1 MKKLLL
7 ASFVCSAL
15 LGNAAETLEFSY
27 VDSYDGVVFGTKK
40 LENFDVAI
48 FLPGDQ
54 FKDFK
59 IASVKAPLNTFERD
73 TLKKYDYYSNVS
85 VWVSTELRLDT
96 AKNNKNK
103 NLPDVSYAA
112 AIDENGY
119 VNLELPE
126 TYTISDKGAYVGFS
140 FNVESLNGAT
150 KYPVGVGKPCNENGL
165 WVHSSRTYLSW
176 INMASIEGYSA
187 AISVGLQSDKFPS
200 NAVRFS
206 KVPESVYAG
215 LDTDRTVNVQL
226 STLGSQPVYSV
237 DYDITVAGNTSSYHY
252 DLPDTVPARLG
263 KIFDASVVI
272 PAQSNL
278 MSKEDMTLT
287 VTKVNGAENEAVNGI
302 SASSRLDVYKFIPEH
317 QALFEEYTGVGCGY
331 CPMGFVTLE
340 YLKENYPKF
349 VVASYHTKIN
359 GKSDAMECMN
369 KFPLPASE
377 TSLSA
382 PSYCLERKTVCYF
395 DAYNVACVDDIL
407 AINEQLTPW
416 DIKIAHTWDDDNTL
430 TASVDVTSI
439 ENIEGKFKI
448 AYILVSDGLTGSGSK
463 WIQENYYNSN
473 GQSNKYIPGLNDFCH
488 GGIYGKSKVS
498 GLVFDD
504 VVITDQGVHG
514 IAGSLPETINAY
526 EVHSHSF
533 TFDLT
538 KIAKELI
545 PDKNKLRIIAAV
557 LDANGTSLNCAKNEV
572 NDYAGAAVDQIGVTD
587 GDAPV
592 EYYNLNGVKV
602 DNPANGI
609 FIRRQGSRTSKVVK

>member
-27 VDSYDGVVFGTKK
+27 VDSCSDYFGTLKK
-40 LENFDVAI
+40 ENYDVAI

-54 FKDFK
+54 FKDYK
-59 IASVKAPLNTFERD
+59 ITSIKAPLNS
-73 TLKKYDYYSNVS
+73 KKGTGNDYSCYEDVS
-85 VWVSTELRLDT
+85 VWVSTELRVDT
-96 AKNNKNK
+96 VKNNKGN

-119 VNLELPE
+119 INLELPE

-140 FNVESLNGAT
+140 FNVKSLAVGS
-150 KYPVGVGKPCNENGL
+150 KYPVGVGKPANENGL

-187 AISVGLQSDKFPS
+187 AISVGLQSDNFAS
-200 NAVRFS
+200 NSVSFS
-206 KVPESVYAG
+206 SVPEMVNTL
-215 LDTDRTVNVQL
+215 LDAENVVNVQL
-226 STLGSQPVYSV
+226 STFGTNPVTSV

-252 DLPDTVPARLG
+252 DLPEAVPAQLG
-263 KIFDASVVI
+263 KVFDASVVI
-272 PAQSNL
+272 PAQSNIL
-278 MSKEDMTLT
+278 SEDITLT
-287 VTKVNGAENEAVNGI
+287 VTKVNGAENEAASGK
-302 SASSRLDVYKFIPEH
+302 SASLQLNVCYAFPEH
-317 QALFEEYTGVGCGY
+317 QALFEEYTGTWCGCCTRGY
-331 CPMGFVTLE
+331 AALE
-340 YLKENYPKF
+340 HIKKNYPDF
-349 VVASYHTKIN
+349 VVAAYHN
-359 GKSDAMECMN
+359 SDSMECMSSYPN
-369 KFPLPASE
+369 SVSGFP
-377 TSLSA
+377 SA
-382 PSYCLERKTVCYF
+382 YLDRSVNGDPYYGTDTYESKIPI
-395 DAYNVACVDDIL
+395 VDEIL

-416 DIKIAHTWDDDNTL
+416 DIKISHTWDDDNTL
-430 TASVDVTSI
+430 TANVDVISVA
-439 ENIEGKFKI
+439 NQKGNFKI
-448 AYILVSDGLTGSGSK
+448 AYILVSDGLSGTDSG
-463 WIQENYYNSN
+463 WTQSNYYYSYSQDD
-473 GQSNKYIPGLNDFCH
+473 GVVEELNNFCRS
-488 GGIYGKSKVS
+488 GIYGKSKVT

-504 VVITDQGVHG
+504 VVITNQGVKG
-514 IAGSLPETINAY
+514 IAGSLPEVIKAN
-526 EVHSHSF
+526 EVMSHSF

-557 LDANGTSLNCAKNEV
+557 LDAKGNSLNCAKNEV

>member
-27 VDSYDGVVFGTKK
+27 ADGYDGVNFGTKK
-40 LENFDVAI
+40 KENFDVAI

-59 IASVKAPLNTFERD
+59 IASIKAPLNTFERD

-119 VNLELPE
+119 VNLVLPE

-140 FNVESLNGAT
+140 FNAEQLNNAT
-150 KYPVGVGKPCNENGL
+150 KYPIGVGEPANENGL

-176 INMASIEGYSA
+176 INMASNEGYSA
-187 AISVGLQSDKFPS
+187 AISVGLQSDNFASDAVSFS
-200 NAVRFS
+200 N
-206 KVPESVYAG
+206 VPEQVYVS
-215 LDTDRTVNVQL
+215 LDTEKTVKVKLATFGTN
-226 STLGSQPVYSV
+226 PVSSV
-237 DYDITVAGNTSSYHY
+237 DFDIAVAGNTSSYHY

-263 KIFDASVVI
+263 KVFDAYVVI
-272 PAQSNL
+272 PAQSNV
-278 MSKEDMTLT
+278 MSENVTLT
-287 VTKVNGAENEAVNGI
+287 VTKVNGVNNEVANGK
-302 SASSRLDVYKFIPEH
+302 SASFKLNVCEFIPEH
-317 QALFEEYTGVGCGY
+317 QALFEEYTGTWCGY
-331 CPMGFVTLE
+331 CTRGYAALE
-340 YLKENYPKF
+340 HIKKNYPDF
-349 VVASYHTKIN
+349 VVAAYHN
-359 GKSDAMECMN
+359 SDSMECMSSYPN
-369 KFPLPASE
+369 SVSGFPSAYLDRSISGDPYYGTDTYDSKLPI
-377 TSLSA
+377 
-382 PSYCLERKTVCYF
+382 
-395 DAYNVACVDDIL
+395 VDEIL

-416 DIKIAHTWDDDNTL
+416 DIKISHTWDDDNTL
-430 TASVDVTSI
+430 TANVDVTSI
-439 ENIEGKFKI
+439 SDQNGTFKI
-448 AYILVSDGLTGSGSK
+448 AYILVSDGLTGTDSGWTQS
-463 WIQENYYNSN
+463 NYYYSYS
-473 GQSNKYIPGLNDFCH
+473 QDDDAIEELNNFCR
-488 GGIYGKSKVS
+488 GGIYGKSKVK

-504 VVITDQGVHG
+504 VVITNQGVKG
-514 IAGSLPETINAY
+514 IAGSLPEVIKAN
-526 EVHSHSF
+526 EVMSHSF

-557 LDANGTSLNCAKNEV
+557 LDAKGTSLNCAKNEV
-572 NDYAGAAVDQIGVTD
+572 NDYSDTSAVEQIDVTD

-609 FIRRQGSRTSKVVK
+609 FIRRQGSRTSKVVVK